1 METTTIEQH
10 KIFKNDMNEKI
21 GKVCVVKERTK
32 LTDRGSYVGVIISY
46 DKDEDTVYV
55 MNWNGIHRTKPH
67 CIITNHTYIGNYY
80 TILKDELKRMNK
92 LVKKYEKSVLATEM
106 PLYKKS
112 MHWDSYI
119 KSNIFTDR
127 QKTLTKEKIET
138 LANITDIVEKKRERY
153 NEYQSYKWYLENLI
167 EDIRQHIRY

>member
-1 METTTIEQH
+1 MGTTTIEQ
-10 KIFKNDMNEKI
+10 KEIFMNEKI
-21 GKVCVVKERTK
+21 GKVCVVRERTK
-32 LTDRGSYVGVIISY
+32 LTDRGSYAGVVVGY
-46 DKDEDTVYV
+46 DTNEDTVYV
-55 MNWNGIHRTKPH
+55 MNCSGIHRTKAH
-67 CIITNHTYIGNYY
+67 CVITDHTYISNYY

-92 LVKKYEKSVLATEM
+92 LVKEYEKSMLATEL

-112 MHWDSYI
+112 IHWDSYI

-138 LANITDIVEKKRERY
+138 LANITDIVEEKRNRY
-153 NEYQSYKWYLENLI
+153 DEYQSYKWYLENLI

>member
-1 METTTIEQH
+1 METV
-10 KIFKNDMNEKI
+10 KML

-32 LTDRGSYVGVIISY
+32 LKDRGSYVGVVVGIEPSGNNPF
-46 DKDEDTVYV
+46 DEDQDTVYV

-67 CIITNHTYIGNYY
+67 CVITDPILIGNYY
-80 TILKDELKRMNK
+80 NMLKKEFKRMNK
-92 LVKKYEKSVLATEM
+92 LVKKYEKSLLATEK

-119 KSNIFTDR
+119 TRDIITDR
-127 QKTLTKEKIET
+127 QKSLTEHKLNVLLT
-138 LANITDIVEKKRERY
+138 ATDIVEKKRERY

-167 EDIRQHIRY
+167 EDIRQYIRY

>member
-1 METTTIEQH
+1 MESV
-10 KIFKNDMNEKI
+10 KML

-32 LTDRGSYVGVIISY
+32 LKDRGSYVGVVVGIEPSGNNPY
-46 DKDEDTVYV
+46 DEDQDTVCV

-67 CIITNHTYIGNYY
+67 CVITDPILIGNYY
-80 TILKDELKRMNK
+80 NVLKKEFKRMNK
-92 LVKKYEKSVLATEM
+92 LVKKYEKSLLATEK

-119 KSNIFTDR
+119 TRDIITDR
-127 QKTLTKEKIET
+127 QKSLTEHKLNVLLT
-138 LANITDIVEKKRERY
+138 ATDIVEKKRERY

-167 EDIRQHIRY
+167 EDIRQYIHY

>member
-1 METTTIEQH
+1 METEVTEP
-10 KIFKNDMNEKI
+10 KENNI

-32 LTDRGSYVGVIISY
+32 LTDRGSYVGVIVSF
-46 DKDEDTVYV
+46 DEDTVYV
-55 MNWNGIHRTKPH
+55 MNWNGVHKTKEH
-67 CIITNHTYIGNYY
+67 CIIKNPVEIGNYY
-80 TILKDELKRMNK
+80 NVLKNELKRMNK
-92 LVKKYEKSVLATEM
+92 LVKNYEKSMLATEK

-112 MHWDSYI
+112 MYWDSYV

-127 QKTLTKEKIET
+127 QKKLTKWKIET
-138 LANITDIVEKKRERY
+138 LANITDIVEEKRERY